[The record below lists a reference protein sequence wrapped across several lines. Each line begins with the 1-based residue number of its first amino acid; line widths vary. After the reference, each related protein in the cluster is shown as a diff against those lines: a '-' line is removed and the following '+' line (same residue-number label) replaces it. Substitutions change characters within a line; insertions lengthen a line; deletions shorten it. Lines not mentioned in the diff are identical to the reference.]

1 MATRKLGATTLAVVP
16 HADGVLA
23 RLACARA
30 RSAGIALGPLL
41 KKAKLTVQQ
50 IDDSQVRLAAGDQ
63 IRLLNLV
70 ADAVADD
77 LLGFH
82 LAQQAD
88 PREIGL
94 LYYVLASSKTVLD
107 AVQRTVQYA
116 ALGNEGVSHQCT
128 VGRHIA
134 ITFQYAGVS
143 RHLDRHWSECWMLL
157 MVRLIRQLTGLDVS
171 ARRLRFIHTREKVPP
186 EFAAY
191 FGKDIQF
198 GATADEVT
206 FARTIGNAP
215 VVSGD
220 PYLNKL
226 LVRYYESALTH
237 RRTGR
242 NSVRAMAENA
252 IVPLLPYAEV
262 RIGEIARRL
271 GLGQR
276 TLARRLRTEG
286 LTFSQLLGQLRR
298 DLANRYLA
306 DGDTSITQIA
316 WLLGYEEVS
325 AFSKA
330 FKRWTGEAPRATRG
344 R

>member
-1 MATRKLGATTLAVVP
+1 
-16 HADGVLA
+16 
-23 RLACARA
+23 
-30 RSAGIALGPLL
+30 
-41 KKAKLTVQQ
+41 
-50 IDDSQVRLAAGDQ
+50 
-63 IRLLNLV
+63 
-70 ADAVADD
+70 
-77 LLGFH
+77 
-82 LAQQAD
+82 
-88 PREIGL
+88 
-94 LYYVLASSKTVLD
+94 
-107 AVQRTVQYA
+107 
-116 ALGNEGVSHQCT
+116 
-128 VGRHIA
+128 
-134 ITFQYAGVS
+134 
-143 RHLDRHWSECWMLL
+143 

-215 VVSGD
+215 LVSGE

-237 RRTGR
+237 RRTGH

-286 LTFSQLLGQLRR
+286 LTFSGLLAQLRR

-316 WLLGYEEVS
+316 WLLGFEEVS

-344 R
+344 GRQQEHWDTQSPASSRARPS